1 MYCICKQEG
10 SGEFD
15 IVPLKKRKKRQSEG
29 ISTDEPDGHS
39 LYSLSGEEGQEI
51 DSLVPRLYGVLAFV
65 FAGIYTPIMGILLG
79 IKLS

>member
-39 LYSLSGEEGQEI
+39 LHSLSGEEGQEK
-51 DSLVPRLYGVLAFV
+51 V
-65 FAGIYTPIMGILLG
+65 
-79 IKLS
+79 